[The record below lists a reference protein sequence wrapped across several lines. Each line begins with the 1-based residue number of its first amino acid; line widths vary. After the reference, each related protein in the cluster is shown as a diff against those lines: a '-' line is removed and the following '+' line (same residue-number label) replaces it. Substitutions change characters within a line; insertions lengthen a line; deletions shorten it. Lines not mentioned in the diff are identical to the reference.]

1 LIDPLYLFSLGA
13 LCSKALHAKTCANML
28 KSYQAELDLNAGMAS
43 VLHDVKDRKQKVKV
57 KRFV

>member
-1 LIDPLYLFSLGA
+1 MQKRVP
-13 LCSKALHAKTCANML
+13 TWL